1 MAEVTKSRLNPP
13 PTAKRVSRAESGLVQ
28 SSDRRG
34 RIPSATPSS
43 TKGPLPTSSI
53 LVYFSP
59 RFQNCKVTTLP
70 SECPNGTKPTRAWLY
85 A

>member
-1 MAEVTKSRLNPP
+1 MAQVTKPRLNVP

-28 SSDRRG
+28 SSDRHG

-43 TKGPLPTSSI
+43 TKGPLPTSI
-53 LVYFSP
+53 
-59 RFQNCKVTTLP
+59 TTLP